1 VLIRLAVPH
10 HVDECAPCHQAMQVL
25 QGLEMTR
32 PQIQTVPVA
41 AFVIV
46 AVEWACSAVPS
57 VCNCLGTIASNLTRN
72 VPRSEYAFSAGDRS
86 IK

>member
-1 VLIRLAVPH
+1 M
-10 HVDECAPCHQAMQVL
+10 DEGAPCHQGMQVL
-25 QGLEMTR
+25 QGLEVTHT
-32 PQIQTVPVA
+32 QIQTVPVA

-46 AVEWACSAVPS
+46 AVEWACPAVPS
-57 VCNCLGTIASNLTRN
+57 VCNCLGTIASNLTRH

>member
-1 VLIRLAVPH
+1 
-10 HVDECAPCHQAMQVL
+10 MQVL

-46 AVEWACSAVPS
+46 AVEWACSA
-57 VCNCLGTIASNLTRN
+57 LGLGFATAWAQSLPT
-72 VPRSEYAFSAGDRS
+72 
-86 IK
+86 